1 MPKCLFVTCTRYV
14 QATHPTFTDYA
25 TCQASLAPLV
35 ASPHASHPLSTRR
48 LFGKRVFSDC
58 TCAGLSH
65 DQRSRTLDRELVL
78 HGPEARLWFAAP
90 FDQGWVLLSACL
102 DGLRLAISPLRDII
116 DQSCLP
122 ARAAVGV
129 RLAAW
134 QSENLVEILVF
145 YKLKTTKISMNLTT
159 KNNKIKNIF
168 GQILAMSV

>member
-25 TCQASLAPLV
+25 TRQASLAPLV

-116 DQSCLP
+116 HQSCLP

-129 RLAAW
+129 LAAN
-134 QSENLVEILVF
+134 SLVPNEGV
-145 YKLKTTKISMNLTT
+145 
-159 KNNKIKNIF
+159 
-168 GQILAMSV
+168 SVGPQGG